1 MKPHGFPGSGSIA
14 KLMAYEPDIQVDMVD
29 LMVLMD
35 MKKTMDLVDIEREK

>member
-1 MKPHGFPGSGSIA
+1 
-14 KLMAYEPDIQVDMVD
+14 MAYEPDIQVDMVD